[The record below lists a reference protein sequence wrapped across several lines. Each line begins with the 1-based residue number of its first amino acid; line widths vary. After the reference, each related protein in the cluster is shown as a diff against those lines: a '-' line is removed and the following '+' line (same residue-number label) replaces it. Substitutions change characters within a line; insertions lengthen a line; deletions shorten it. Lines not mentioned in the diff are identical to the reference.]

1 MKKLLTITLSIFFT
15 CMLINAQ
22 SVSVN
27 TDGSTAD
34 ASSILDIKSTTKGM
48 LAPRMTTAQ
57 RTAIVSPAGGLLVY
71 DTDVKSFWYYNGTT
85 WTNITGGA
93 GNSGGS
99 FTLPF
104 EANVNTAGTA
114 FKIVNGTT
122 AIEGS
127 SISNSA
133 ISGYSENGQ
142 GLFGNSTN
150 GFGVLATSTQATAIR
165 AYSSNKNPTI
175 YATNSFSGGTAIEG
189 NSSTYF
195 GVVGR
200 SGGTGLSGIY
210 GTSTSDIGVGVWGD
224 HTTGTGVAGT
234 TNSGIG
240 VSAISNSSNGTA
252 LKASSN
258 SGTALD
264 VSGKVKIAGGNTS
277 PGSGKVLT
285 SDASGNATWKGPI
298 AFRVTDLAYETA
310 PDAMML
316 RPLFSYESY
325 DIGNAFDL
333 ATSSFTVPEKGLY
346 HFDVAIGWKF
356 GEYSNVRM
364 YLIRERNGVPTKI
377 AFNHFDFTYEYLWD
391 AYETPVVNQIS
402 TTLLLEPGDKIY
414 SEIYQHNFSKETRK
428 LVTYN
433 CYFNGH
439 LISRL

>member
-1 MKKLLTITLSIFFT
+1 MKKLLTITFSIFFAY
-15 CMLINAQ
+15 IAIDAQ

-48 LAPRMTTAQ
+48 LVPRMTTAQ
-57 RTAIVSPAGGLLVY
+57 RTTIIAPAIGLLVY
-71 DTDVKSFWYYNGTT
+71 DTDVKSFWYYNGST
-85 WTNITGGA
+85 WTNITGGGSSA
-93 GNSGGS
+93 GGS

-104 EANVNTAGTA
+104 EANVNTSGTA
-114 FKIVNGTT
+114 FKIANGTT

-127 SISNSA
+127 SVSNSA
-133 ISGYSENGQ
+133 ISGYSENGS
-142 GLFGNSTN
+142 GLSGNSTN
-150 GFGVLATSTQATAIR
+150 GFGILATSTHATAIR
-165 AYSSNKNPTI
+165 AYSSNQNPTI
-175 YATNSFSGGTAIEG
+175 YATNSFGGAAIEG
-189 NSSTYF
+189 NSNTYF
-195 GVVGR
+195 GV
-200 SGGTGLSGIY
+200 SGKSAGNGLSGVY
-210 GTSTSDIGVGVWGD
+210 GTSTNSTGVGVWGE
-224 HTTGTGVAGT
+224 HTVGTGVVGT
-234 TNSGIG
+234 SSNGIG
-240 VSAISNSSNGTA
+240 VSAISNASNGTA
-252 LKASSN
+252 LKASSY

-264 VSGKVKIAGGNTS
+264 VNGKVKIAGGNTN
-277 PGSGKVLT
+277 PGTGKVLT

-310 PDAMML
+310 PDDMYL

-325 DIGNAFDL
+325 DLGNAFDL

-346 HFDVAIGWKF
+346 HFDVTIGWKF
-356 GEYSNVRM
+356 GEYSNARM

-377 AFNHFDFTYEYLWD
+377 AFNHFDFTYEYIWD
-391 AYETPVVNQIS
+391 GYEAPVVNQIS